1 MDLDLDP
8 NPGLFFSLLSI
19 EMYGK
24 LPILELNRIA
34 QKLWNFLCILGLI
47 LCYQNLP
54 CCISRLIDGVCVL
67 LI

>member
-34 QKLWNFLCILGLI
+34 QKL
-47 LCYQNLP
+47 
-54 CCISRLIDGVCVL
+54 
-67 LI
+67 

>member
-1 MDLDLDP
+1 LPYISILKREKIILDLDLDP

-34 QKLWNFLCILGLI
+34 QKLWVNTCEIFCAFW
-47 LCYQNLP
+47 
-54 CCISRLIDGVCVL
+54 D
-67 LI
+67 